1 MPDGRRK
8 SLPQDD
14 ETDRNQVL
22 LSRLAK
28 IQHKVDSLEQ
38 TTAFALRADSARH
51 LAEVK
56 KIFGRSSER
65 ARVYLAA
72 NGARNVQEIA
82 THLGM
87 KRQNVG
93 VELQKLVD
101 EGLLEVVDTRGNS
114 TVCAKTAIAR
124 TLRIPTFLCRE
135 FNVEKD
141 GLRSRSGKPR
151 RRPTRRPRR

>member
-1 MPDGRRK
+1 MSK
-8 SLPQDD
+8 SLSQDND
-14 ETDRNQVL
+14 TDKSQVL
-22 LSRLAK
+22 LSRVAR

-72 NGARNVQEIA
+72 NGSRNVQEVA
-82 THLGM
+82 AYLGM

-93 VELQKLVD
+93 VEVQKLID
-101 EGLLEVVDTRGNS
+101 EGLLEVVDTKGNS
-114 TVCAKTAIAR
+114 TVCAKTALHR
-124 TLRIPTFLCRE
+124 TLRIPAFLCGE
-135 FNVEKD
+135 FDLERD
-141 GLRSRSGKPR
+141 GRRLRSKKRTIRPKRPAR
-151 RRPTRRPRR
+151 R